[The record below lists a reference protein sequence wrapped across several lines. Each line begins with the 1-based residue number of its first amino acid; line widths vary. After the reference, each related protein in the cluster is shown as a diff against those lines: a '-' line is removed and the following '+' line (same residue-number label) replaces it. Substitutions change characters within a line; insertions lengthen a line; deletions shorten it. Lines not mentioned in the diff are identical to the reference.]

1 MTPTSKAGP
10 ADPQPSLTGP
20 KPVPTDPKPGPVIP
34 EAGAAAGDGRRV
46 GPLRRVRGAT
56 KLDKVRWVIVYSTD
70 IVTLL
75 GLIGLYPLY
84 VQWQMGLPAAVAGGA
99 AVLLVIFTALCTR
112 PFRVAVRGG
121 PRPTKLLAVT
131 GALALLLAVVAVVWA
146 LPPWLGA
153 LTPFVRRRTIAVV
166 STGSI
171 VILALIG
178 VLTGARLADMLAL
191 VLVMT
196 FLTAL
201 AVVATW
207 ANLRLWRLAHEA
219 HEGEEALARLAVSE
233 ERLRFARDLNDL
245 LGQSLTDVAARAG
258 HAEER
263 LRVDPE
269 AAAAEMFEVRDLA
282 RRSLREVRAVVQ
294 NYRAVDLDEVLASVR
309 AVLEAAGVRCA
320 VRADTAALSP
330 ESRTLLAT
338 VVREGT
344 TNVLKH
350 SRAERCEIRIEDGVL
365 EMSND
370 GVSGPVGPHA
380 PNGLAGLAER
390 VRAAGGSLEAAPT
403 PEGRYLLR
411 AAVPA

>member
-1 MTPTSKAGP
+1 MTPTTEAG
-10 ADPQPSLTGP
+10 
-20 KPVPTDPKPGPVIP
+20 PTDPKAGPTSS
-34 EAGAAAGDGRRV
+34 EAGDGVRMW
-46 GPLRRVRGAT
+46 PLRRLRTAT
-56 KLDKVRWVIVYSTD
+56 KLDKARWLIVYSTD
-70 IVTLL
+70 LVPLVS
-75 GLIGLYPLY
+75 LIGLYALY
-84 VQWQMGLPAAVAGGA
+84 LQWQAGMPPALAGGA
-99 AVLLVIFTALCTR
+99 AVLLVVFAALCTR

-121 PRPTKLLAVT
+121 PRPTALLAVS

-146 LPPWLGA
+146 LPSWLGA
-153 LTPFVRRRTIAVV
+153 LTPFVRMRTVVAV

-171 VILALIG
+171 VLLALIG
-178 VLTGARLADMLAL
+178 ALSGARLTDMLAL
-191 VLVMT
+191 VAAMT
-196 FLTAL
+196 FLTVV
-201 AVVATW
+201 AVGATW
-207 ANLRLWRLAHEA
+207 ANLKLWRLAHEA

-258 HAEER
+258 HAEKR
-263 LRVDPE
+263 LGVDPE

-338 VVREGT
+338 VVREGA

-370 GVSGPVGPHA
+370 GVSGPVGRHA

-411 AAVPA
+411 ATVPA